1 MPQAVMVLRGMQVD
15 QSFVPTEGEIDEYAD
30 WLGMDKETEA
40 DLRWIAKEALQA
52 LLPGPW
58 QPCEAGDEVFYFNS
72 ETGQSVWEHP
82 CDQHYMAL
90 LAAERRKKGQNAQ
103 KVPTKPK
110 EEASKA
116 NDNPKEEASKA
127 NENPKV
133 EDEDSEESSDS
144 DSGLDPTKPRRV
156 NRLAREPYP
165 SDQGGGVNGKPKE
178 EDSEESSDS
187 DWGLDPTKPRR
198 VNRLARERCP
208 SDQGDGVGADFG
220 IVTSS
225 YSMEVAA
232 LRCQHSEVLR
242 LLSQAHAKELAT
254 LRADHKKVV
263 DEARRQTQEAERR
276 LARARQA
283 EDAQFHV
290 ELSRYRRQKQ
300 QEMEK
305 HKEAA
310 DRRAAEQLECL
321 RRGTGLHRGQER
333 EVGDESQ
340 LPPNWQWTTQEGG
353 HHAWQHQW
361 NKAPITQ
368 RARTEDQQRPG
379 WLEKGRSKYTAEQRA
394 KIQSGDGQAWAGTA
408 SEAATVDLET
418 RQAAQE
424 EDGWHVLPTV
434 ADVTVQ
440 EDLSGTW
447 NWVA

>member
-1 MPQAVMVLRGMQVD
+1 MVLRGMQVD

-144 DSGLDPTKPRRV
+144 DS
-156 NRLAREPYP
+156 
-165 SDQGGGVNGKPKE
+165 
-178 EDSEESSDS
+178 
-187 DWGLDPTKPRR
+187 GLDPTKPRR